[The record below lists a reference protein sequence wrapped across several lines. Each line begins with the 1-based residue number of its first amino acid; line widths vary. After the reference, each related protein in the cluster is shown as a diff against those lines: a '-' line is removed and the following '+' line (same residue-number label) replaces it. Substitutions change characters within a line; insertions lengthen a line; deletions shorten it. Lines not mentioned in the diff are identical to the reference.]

1 MGRITLLILNSA
13 QGFARKLPKPEVRQK
28 KEEPEEEE
36 FLILS
41 AIGIKYMGG
50 GYFCMKY
57 TCVFVEL
64 EVNFSEIMDFYLTK
78 SEHLFHFWY
87 E

>member
-50 GYFCMKY
+50 LGWWLF
-57 TCVFVEL
+57 L
-64 EVNFSEIMDFYLTK
+64 PEIHMCIC
-78 SEHLFHFWY
+78 
-87 E
+87 

>member
-36 FLILS
+36 LLILS

-50 GYFCMKY
+50 LGWWLF
-57 TCVFVEL
+57 L
-64 EVNFSEIMDFYLTK
+64 HEIHMCIC
-78 SEHLFHFWY
+78 
-87 E
+87 